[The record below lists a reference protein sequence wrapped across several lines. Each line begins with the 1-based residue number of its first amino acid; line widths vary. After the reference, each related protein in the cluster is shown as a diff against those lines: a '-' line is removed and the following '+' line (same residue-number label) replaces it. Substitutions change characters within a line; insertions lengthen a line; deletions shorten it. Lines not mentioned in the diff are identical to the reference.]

1 MIEVDLITGFLGA
14 GKTTFIRKYAEYYMN
29 QGIRVCILENDFGAV
44 NVDMLLLNDLYQK
57 GCGLE
62 MLAGACDKDCHQRRL
77 KTKLIAMR
85 MLGYKRVIIEPSG
98 IYDTEEFFD
107 VLREEPLDEWY
118 RIDNV
123 ITLVDSGLSLQK
135 KNGLLSEESEYLLM
149 TQALSAGDFAFSKTD
164 VTEPIL
170 QEETVELLNSLLEKY
185 GSQKR
190 LNKEKL
196 VGRAYEEYFDELK
209 QSGYSTE
216 TTKKLWFDQ
225 RKAYDSLYFMNL
237 NMEEERLKSILKK
250 LIEGQGFGNIGRIK
264 GFVKTK
270 EDYLQINVTKEQFEI
285 DHTTY
290 GQEVMIVIGENLNK
304 DAISEVVG
312 KQADTL

>member
-29 QGIRVCILENDFGAV
+29 QGVRVCILENDFGAV

-135 KNGLLSEESEYLLM
+135 KKGLLSEESEYLLM
-149 TQALSAGDFAFSKTD
+149 TQALSAGGFAFSKTD
-164 VTEPIL
+164 VTKTIL

-196 VGRAYEEYFDELK
+196 VGRPYEEYFDELK

-237 NMEEERLKSILKK
+237 NMEEEQLKSILKK

>member
-14 GKTTFIRKYAEYYMN
+14 GKTTFIRKYAEYYLN
-29 QGIRVCILENDFGAV
+29 RGVRVCILENDFGAV

-85 MLGYKRVIIEPSG
+85 MLGYQRVIIEPSG

-135 KNGLLSEESEYLLM
+135 KKGLLSEESEYLLM
-149 TQALSAGDFAFSKTD
+149 TQVLSAGGFAFSKAD
-164 VTEPIL
+164 VTDPQL
-170 QEETVELLNSLLEKY
+170 QAETVDLLNDLLEKY
-185 GSQKR
+185 GSHKH

-196 VGRAYEEYFDELK
+196 VGRSYEEYFDELK
-209 QSGYSTE
+209 QSGFSTE

-237 NMEEERLKSILKK
+237 NMEEDTLRPILIK

-270 EDYLQINVTKEQFEI
+270 EDFLQINVTREQFEL
-285 DHTTY
+285 DHTAY

-304 DAISEVVG
+304 DAISEVIG
-312 KQADTL
+312 KVADTL